1 MCPFFVS
8 DCVLSCGVV
17 RSLALSYTKSLLH
30 NTVSYY
36 IGRFFYYLINILWKF
51 SFICSAQY
59 LPIGVY
65 FVHFCAFLTACTH
78 VEFCVCMWVSVCLSA
93 CCVRLSVG
101 LSVCLVS
108 MCVNLNLRLC
118 FFVCLSV
125 LFLFVYLWMH
135 VCVSVSLSVS
145 LFSMCVT
152 VNVCVWQCERNI
164 IHQHNNR
171 CSFQF
176 LHFCILMLLC
186 VLFACVFSDLNMPT
200 KEEYG
205 AQPPIELLRQWF
217 DQGGWWVRGN
227 QGKRGRE
234 REGEGKSMKERHR
247 ERDRDRIRERGRQ
260 REGQEE
266 RVSKRGN
273 ECF

>member
-17 RSLALSYTKSLLH
+17 WSLALSYTKSLLY

-51 SFICSAQY
+51 SFIYSAQY

-125 LFLFVYLWMH
+125 CLVSICISLNACLCVCLSVCFSCFYVCGSASATSYINTTIDAASNFYIFVYSCF
-135 VCVSVSLSVS
+135 CVYCLRA
-145 LFSMCVT
+145 C
-152 VNVCVWQCERNI
+152 
-164 IHQHNNR
+164 
-171 CSFQF
+171 FQ
-176 LHFCILMLLC
+176 I
-186 VLFACVFSDLNMPT
+186 
-200 KEEYG
+200 
-205 AQPPIELLRQWF
+205 
-217 DQGGWWVRGN
+217 
-227 QGKRGRE
+227 
-234 REGEGKSMKERHR
+234 
-247 ERDRDRIRERGRQ
+247 
-260 REGQEE
+260 
-266 RVSKRGN
+266 
-273 ECF
+273 